1 MEPAAPTA
9 PHWACEHGRV
19 LASVRRVRCRTRRRE
34 AGEHNEQTTRRAV
47 TVAPGLRPRL
57 HTATPPHPPNMY
69 FLLKMQR
76 KIEMTPKEV
85 SKDVT
90 KALTNKILQ
99 KVIGT
104 CSGRYGY
111 VVAVTE
117 MPAFETLHGRVMP
130 GSANIEYVVNFTVC
144 TFRPFKGETVDGI
157 VRAVNKLGFFVT
169 VAALDIFVSKHL
181 VPEDMH
187 FDKNSNPPA
196 FVSSTI
202 GENLKITVGSE
213 VRLRIIGI
221 RFNIDELFA
230 IGTLRDDYLGV
241 TPDSEK
247 ERMFAAAPQSVEVG
261 A

>member
-1 MEPAAPTA
+1 
-9 PHWACEHGRV
+9 
-19 LASVRRVRCRTRRRE
+19 
-34 AGEHNEQTTRRAV
+34 
-47 TVAPGLRPRL
+47 
-57 HTATPPHPPNMY
+57 MY

-85 SKDVT
+85 SKDIT

-117 MPAFETLHGRVMP
+117 MPAFETLHGRVKP
-130 GSANIEYVVNFTVC
+130 GTANIEYVVNFTVC

-247 ERMFAAAPQSVEVG
+247 EGMFAAAPQSVEVG

>member
-1 MEPAAPTA
+1 
-9 PHWACEHGRV
+9 
-19 LASVRRVRCRTRRRE
+19 
-34 AGEHNEQTTRRAV
+34 
-47 TVAPGLRPRL
+47 
-57 HTATPPHPPNMY
+57 MY

-85 SKDVT
+85 TKDMT

-111 VVAVTE
+111 IVAVTE
-117 MPAFETLHGRVMP
+117 MPALETLHGRVMP
-130 GSANIEYVVNFTVC
+130 GSANIEYVVNFTAC

-181 VPEDMH
+181 VPDNMH

-196 FVSSTI
+196 FISSTI
-202 GENLKITVGSE
+202 GEHLKITVGSE

-221 RFNIDELFA
+221 RFNLDELFA
-230 IGTLRDDYLGV
+230 IGTLQDDYLGV
-241 TPDSEK
+241 TQDSEK
-247 ERMFAAAPQSVEVG
+247 EQMFAAAPQRVEVG